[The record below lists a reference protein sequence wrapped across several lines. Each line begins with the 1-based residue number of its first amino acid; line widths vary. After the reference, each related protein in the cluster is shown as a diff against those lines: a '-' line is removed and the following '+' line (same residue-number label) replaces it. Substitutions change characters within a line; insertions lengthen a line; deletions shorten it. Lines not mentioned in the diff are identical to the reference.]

1 MPVESSQAL
10 TVLRTELTL
19 LHAQD
24 HPLLVEVN
32 YEALD
37 EALKQLDELIDL
49 HEIKSQV
56 VQQVQL
62 FLLNRFRPRAA
73 EAHPMDDHMLHT
85 IIAGPPGS
93 GKTTLAL
100 VLARIWG
107 ALGIIKPRRSE
118 PEITVA
124 QLLREREADQSWY
137 EYLLYRQSQLLRDL
151 RHQVFQLNPRR
162 RGTDSYRLW
171 QQTLKSIQELRSFN
185 RDAWK
190 ESKEAKPQPTSLKVT
205 IARREDL
212 VAEYVGQT
220 APKTKKVLEEA
231 CGGVLFIDEAYSL
244 CIKSNGTKDSFGE
257 ECLTVINEYMSL
269 YPREIIVIF
278 AGYEEKLEGLF
289 TIQPG
294 LRRRFAH
301 YFRIPRYASE
311 PLARIFRQQLERKG
325 WVIPAEVPVES
336 LLSTHKSMLMDGG
349 GSTEKLA
356 LLCKLAYAQLEW
368 RRVVTEGSSQRL
380 TEGSYN
386 GLPVI
391 STEVLTYALRTW
403 PNTSVTDMPLS
414 MYS

>member
-1 MPVESSQAL
+1 MPAESSQA
-10 TVLRTELTL
+10 VSALRTELML
-19 LHAQD
+19 LHTQD
-24 HPLLVEVN
+24 HPLLADIH

-49 HEIKSQV
+49 HEIKNQV
-56 VQQVQL
+56 MQQIQL
-62 FLLNRFRPRAA
+62 FLLNRFRPRSAA

-93 GKTTLAL
+93 GKTTLAM

-107 ALGIIKPRRSE
+107 ALGIIEPRKSE
-118 PEITVA
+118 SEITVA

-137 EYLLYRQSQLLRDL
+137 EYLLYRQGQLLRDL
-151 RHQVFQLNPRR
+151 RRQVFQLNPRR
-162 RGTDSYRLW
+162 RGTDSYTLW
-171 QQTLKSIQELRSFN
+171 QQTLKSVQELRSFN

-190 ESKEAKPQPTSLKVT
+190 ESKGAEPQPTPLKIT

-231 CGGVLFIDEAYSL
+231 RGGVLFIDEAYSL
-244 CIKSNGTKDSFGE
+244 CIKANGTKDSFGE

-301 YFRIPRYASE
+301 YFRIPPYTSE

-325 WVIPAEVPVES
+325 WIIPSEVPVES
-336 LLSTHKSMLMDGG
+336 LLSSHKSVLTDSG

-356 LLCKLAYAQLEW
+356 LLCKLAYAKLQW
-368 RRVVTEGSSQRL
+368 RRVINEGSCSD
-380 TEGSYN
+380 
-386 GLPVI
+386 LPII
-391 STEVLTYALRTW
+391 STEVLTHALRTW
-403 PNTSVTDMPLS
+403 PDASTTDIPFS